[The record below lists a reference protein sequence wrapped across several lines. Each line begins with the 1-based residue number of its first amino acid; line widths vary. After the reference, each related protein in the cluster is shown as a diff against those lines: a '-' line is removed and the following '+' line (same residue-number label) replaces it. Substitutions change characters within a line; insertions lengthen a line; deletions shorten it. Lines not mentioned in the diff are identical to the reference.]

1 MTGYVSLPM
10 ARRLQEAGGGM
21 ERGNEYGS
29 D

>member
-1 MTGYVSLPM
+1 MTGHVSLDM
-10 ARRLQEAGGGM
+10 ARRLQEAGGEM